1 MICGIKNELKIAG
14 SNLYIVSA
22 ALVVF
27 LVFLSL
33 FAGELLDVS
42 SIGFEVIFPFY
53 AAIAVGEWG
62 KTKSDDNYDV
72 IAAQG
77 RSVFRWLVIRYIAV
91 MGVVSGFAAAGMAA
105 VSFICS
111 EVTFLELLWLYFPT
125 AFFLSSLSMA
135 AGICFEKEHTAAMI
149 CGVIWLAALM
159 TRGLLRIPIVQY
171 FYLFIRFAE
180 VESNIWMINKSVLF
194 IISLMIWYGIWSSS

>member
-1 MICGIKNELKIAG
+1 MICRIRNELKIAG
-14 SNLYIVSA
+14 SNLYIVSM

-33 FAGELLDVS
+33 FAGELLNVS

-62 KTKSDDNYDV
+62 KTKSDDNFDV
-72 IAAQG
+72 IAAQSS
-77 RSVFRWLVIRYIAV
+77 SVFKWLAIRYIAV
-91 MGVVSGFAAAGMAA
+91 MGVVSGFAAAGM
-105 VSFICS
+105 VIVFFIRN
-111 EVTFLELLWLYFPT
+111 EVVFLEMLWLYFPT

-135 AGICFEKEHTAAMI
+135 AGICFEKEHAAAMI
-149 CGVIWLAALM
+149 CGVVWLAALM

-171 FYLFIRFAE
+171 FYLFIRFAG
-180 VESNIWMINKSVLF
+180 VQSNIWMINKSILL
-194 IISLMIWYGIWSSS
+194 IMGLMIWFGIWSRS